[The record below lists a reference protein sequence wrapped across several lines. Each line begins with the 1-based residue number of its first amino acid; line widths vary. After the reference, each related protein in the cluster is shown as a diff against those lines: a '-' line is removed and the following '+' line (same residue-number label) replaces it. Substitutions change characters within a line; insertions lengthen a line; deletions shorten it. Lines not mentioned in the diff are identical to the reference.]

1 MQSWGA
7 CLQRVYASHAD
18 DFWIAEAVAPASH
31 AISEKFVRC
40 LWFDQRW
47 RPATLRTLDGQDVVV
62 HTPGRWNTH
71 AGPDFLHAVIE
82 YAAGG
87 RQRGDVE
94 VHRYASGWTAHHHDR
109 DARYGQ
115 VILHVFLWNDRQA
128 TVARRVDG
136 QAIPQI
142 ALATCLPRPL
152 MTYLDDM
159 ALDDYP
165 YKHAPVPG
173 HCYEALRQLERDVVQ
188 DFLNRAGDARL
199 QQRMGRWARRAAEVG
214 LAQTMYEAVLRALGA
229 TGYRPQFQRLASLVT
244 WEELCGCL
252 ATVPAAA
259 QGIAAEAIL
268 LGLAGMLPQAQAAA
282 VTMDADTQQYS
293 ELLQQWWHHLPR
305 SLQQRAWQ
313 GVPWRQPQV
322 RPTNTPERRLA
333 AMARLLA
340 CYHGTNLLEAALSR
354 CQPFL
359 GQSQPTV
366 ARTLCHALMDML
378 IFPVTSYWTE
388 HSRLGSRKGHPQRL
402 IGTQRALTMVV
413 DAVLPVLLLSAQ
425 ASEPLQTALLAC
437 YRAAPRLPNNSLL
450 RYMARRL
457 FGDDPALLAVVSG
470 ARQQQGV
477 LQIFSDYC
485 NNDEGNCQG
494 CDFPLAATPL
504 SPPHNC

>member
-1 MQSWGA
+1 MQSWA
-7 CLQRVYASHAD
+7 ASLQRVYASYAD
-18 DFWIAEAVAPASH
+18 DCCIAEAAAPGSRS
-31 AISEKFVRC
+31 IPEKFVRC

-94 VHRYASGWTAHHHDR
+94 VHRYASGWAAHRHDR

-152 MTYLDDM
+152 MTYLDDI

-165 YKHAPVPG
+165 YKHAPLPG
-173 HCYEALRQLERDVVQ
+173 HCYHALRQLDHGVVQ
-188 DFLNRAGDARL
+188 DFLNSAGDARL
-199 QQRMGRWARRAAEVG
+199 QRRMGRWARRAAEVG

-244 WEELCGCL
+244 WEELCDCL

-259 QGIAAEAIL
+259 QGIAAEAFL
-268 LGLAGMLPQAQAAA
+268 LGLAGMLPPAKVAA
-282 VTMDADTQQYS
+282 VDEETQQYS
-293 ELLQQWWHHLPR
+293 ALLHQWWRHLPH

-313 GVPWRQPQV
+313 GVPWRQPHV

-340 CYHGTNLLEAALSR
+340 RYHDTNLLAAALSR
-354 CQPFL
+354 CQPFP
-359 GQSQPTV
+359 GQAQATV
-366 ARTLCHALMDML
+366 ARTLCQALMDIL
-378 IFPVTSYWTE
+378 VFPVTSYWTE
-388 HSRLGSRKGHPQRL
+388 HSRLGSRKGKPQRL

-413 DAVLPVLLLSAQ
+413 DAMLPVLLLSAQ
-425 ASEPLQTALLAC
+425 ATEPLQTALLAC
-437 YRAAPRLPNNSLL
+437 YRAAPRLPNNTLL

-457 FGDDPALLAVVSG
+457 FGDDPALLALMSG

-485 NNDEGNCQG
+485 DNDEGNCQG
-494 CDFPLAATPL
+494 CDFPLVPTPFAAEQE
-504 SPPHNC
+504 C